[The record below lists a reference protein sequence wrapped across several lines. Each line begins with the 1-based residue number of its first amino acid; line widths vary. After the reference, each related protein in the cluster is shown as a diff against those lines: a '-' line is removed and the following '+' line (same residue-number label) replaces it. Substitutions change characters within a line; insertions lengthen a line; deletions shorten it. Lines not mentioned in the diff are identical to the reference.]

1 VSFTPC
7 VYPVIPVTASF
18 IAGMNTRGT
27 KRMGLV
33 LSLLYVLGISLTY
46 CTLAVLAAIT
56 GKFFGQVQSSPFS
69 MFFVAVV
76 LGMFAFVMFEKIH
89 LPVLGFH
96 VQNRIKT
103 KNIFTVILFGM
114 ASGLIIGPCTAP
126 VLGALLLYV
135 SSKQDIFRSIILM
148 FIFSYG
154 VGTSLIL
161 VGTFSGLLGSL
172 PKSGIWMVRVKQ
184 FCGVIL
190 LLASLYFF
198 VQACIRIF

>member
-1 VSFTPC
+1 MSFTPC